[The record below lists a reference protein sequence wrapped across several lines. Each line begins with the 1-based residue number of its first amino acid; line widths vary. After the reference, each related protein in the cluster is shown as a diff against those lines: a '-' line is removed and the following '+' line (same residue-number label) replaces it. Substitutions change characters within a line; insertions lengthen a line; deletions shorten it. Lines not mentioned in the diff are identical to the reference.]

1 MLDKLII
8 KIGTF
13 SVTKQNW
20 ILIYSTVTK
29 RKELLN
35 VFSVNGSFDK
45 LIIFY
50 VIEIITSNTQYYDYL
65 TYNGAA
71 VTPSF
76 YTWLASA
83 SLN

>member
-65 TYNGAA
+65 TYNRAA